1 MGTHGVEHI
10 VQHGIVH
17 GIHTARNGFQQSP
30 TADDGIELKGNV
42 IGLQRFQHQVL
53 AEFELVDDAGKLGK
67 LLHRMPDVEYQ
78 TGSFILIDSNFVEVE
93 PGFTA
98 SIFID
103 YDLQITNYK
112 LLITIK
118 ALSPR
123 WSGKPWQCCNIWTNR
138 NRYATV
144 IPPDMRVLAAT
155 RPYRHEKTEIQP
167 YKSIARFDVWEYQHI
182 RLPVNR

>member
-1 MGTHGVEHI
+1 MKEGSRAAWRQVRGLSDNLSCRRGYAWRGAYRPTWHRSRHTHRQEWVSTI
-10 VQHGIVH
+10 
-17 GIHTARNGFQQSP
+17 P

-98 SIFID
+98 SIS
-103 YDLQITNYK
+103 
-112 LLITIK
+112 LITIYK
-118 ALSPR
+118 LR
-123 WSGKPWQCCNIWTNR
+123 TTN
-138 NRYATV
+138 Y
-144 IPPDMRVLAAT
+144 
-155 RPYRHEKTEIQP
+155 
-167 YKSIARFDVWEYQHI
+167 
-182 RLPVNR
+182 